1 MVSPVKSEEVNPMRT
16 AMGYLANRYE
26 SRPRL
31 PRKTVCE
38 SKRYVKP
45 PLLSPQIPSCREERR
60 IQSRVESGKATS
72 PKARH
77 TSPLGIKPHILRL
90 CSEEG
95 STRKSIYLALSEYRR
110 DKVCLIAP
118 IIGGLPA
125 LLGRSHRGCIRTAI
139 MNTSVTY
146 VR

>member
-1 MVSPVKSEEVNPMRT
+1 MRK

-45 PLLSPQIPSCREERR
+45 PLLSPQIPSRREERR
-60 IQSRVESGKATS
+60 IQSRVKRGKATS
-72 PKARH
+72 PKTRR
-77 TSPLGIKPHILRL
+77 TSPLEIKPRILRL

-95 STRKSIYLALSEYRR
+95 STRKSIYRALSGYRR

-118 IIGGLPA
+118 IIGGLPVP
-125 LLGRSHRGCIRTAI
+125 LGRSHRGGIRTPI
-139 MNTSVTY
+139 MNCFITY

>member
-1 MVSPVKSEEVNPMRT
+1 MRT

-60 IQSRVESGKATS
+60 IQSRVKRGKATS